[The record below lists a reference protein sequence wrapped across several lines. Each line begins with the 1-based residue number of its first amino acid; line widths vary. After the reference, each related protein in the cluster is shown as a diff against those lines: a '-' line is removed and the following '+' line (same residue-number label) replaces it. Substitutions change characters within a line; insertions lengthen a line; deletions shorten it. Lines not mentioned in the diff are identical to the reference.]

1 VNHLAAYNLND
12 AQQVKQA
19 IQKHNGYL
27 QSIFS
32 PEKSILPLLHGKSR
46 FLDQML
52 NVLWSRFIVE
62 APENFALI
70 AVGGYGRQE
79 MFPYSDIDILIL
91 LDDNTLEPA
100 KEQLSALC
108 TFLWDTGLKLGL
120 SVRSTAECLRA
131 AADDQ
136 TIMTSLME
144 SRHLAGNE
152 LLSANL
158 NTQISAQNAWSSER
172 FYNAKLKEQQL
183 RHQKFHGTAY
193 NLEPNIKESP
203 GGLRDLQIIAW
214 VFKHHYKTATLR
226 ELTQYDFLPQSEY
239 EELFSAQELL
249 WKIRFALHLQ
259 TGRCEDRLL
268 FDHQR
273 ELAASF
279 GFSEQKNNEGVE
291 QFMQHYFKTVMQLER
306 LNETLLQIFD
316 EHCLTHAEK
325 TYKPQAINDK
335 FDSIG
340 GYIAAKSVGIFQTH
354 PRALLEIFILI
365 QKIPSI
371 KGIRATTIHLIRSNL
386 HLIDNHFRQ
395 DPFARQL
402 FIDILCQP
410 RTINRVLRMM
420 NRYGVL
426 AAYLPSFNNIVA
438 RMQYDLFHIYTVDE
452 HTLFVIRNLRRF
464 ALEKH
469 NEELPFCNSIFLLI
483 SKPHILYTA
492 GLFHDIAKGKKG
504 DHSELGQA
512 IAQQFCIDH
521 KISEHDTK
529 LICWLVRNHLVMSTT
544 AQHKDISDP
553 EVIHEFATKVG
564 TTEYLNYLY
573 LLTVADIRATNPE
586 LWTSWKDSLLK
597 ELYSTTANAL
607 RRGLENPI
615 QQLDTIKETQSEA
628 RKELLKKGLSATSI
642 QKAWAHIS
650 SDYFLRYYADEIIWH
665 TIAINFSTERDL
677 PLILLRP
684 QNQRGSAEIFIY
696 AEHKQEDFIFSRCT
710 TALDNLGLT
719 ILDARIIS
727 TQDEQYTLNS
737 FQVLEQSGTPI
748 TDLQRELHICSAI
761 KQQLSDQANTQQKNL
776 HHHSRQATHFPIRT
790 QARFYQDPQNR
801 YDILELI
808 TTDHPGLLAKMAQ
821 FFRANQ
827 INLISAKITTI
838 GSRAEDI
845 FFLNIQAKQLLGNEQ
860 MQSLTKDL
868 IQLLEQ

>member
-1 VNHLAAYNLND
+1 MNNLAPHSLNS
-12 AQQVKQA
+12 AQQIKQA
-19 IQKHNGYL
+19 IQKHNNHL
-27 QSIFS
+27 KNIFS
-32 PEKSILPLLHGKSR
+32 PQKPIQPLLLGKSL
-46 FLDQML
+46 FIDEVLH
-52 NVLWSRFIVE
+52 VLWNRFIVQ
-62 APENFALI
+62 APEYFALI

-79 MFPYSDIDILIL
+79 MFPHSDIDILIL
-91 LDDNTLEPA
+91 LDDNTPEQA

-108 TFLWDTGLKLGL
+108 TVLWDTGLKLGL
-120 SVRSTAECLRA
+120 SVRNTAECLQA

-136 TIMTSLME
+136 TIMTCLIE
-144 SRHLAGNE
+144 SRHLAGNQD
-152 LLSANL
+152 LSTDL
-158 NTQISAQNAWSSER
+158 STQLSEHPPWSSEK
-172 FYNAKLKEQQL
+172 FYNAKLEEQHI

-193 NLEPNIKESP
+193 NLEPNVKESP
-203 GGLRDLQIIAW
+203 GGLRDLQIIGW

-226 ELTQYDFLPQSEY
+226 ELTQYDILPQSEY

-273 ELAASF
+273 EVAASF
-279 GFSEQKNNEGVE
+279 GFTEQKNNEGVE
-291 QFMQHYFKTVMQLER
+291 QFMQLYFKTVMQLER
-306 LNETLLQIFD
+306 LNETLLQFFD
-316 EHCLTHAEK
+316 ERCLTHNEK
-325 TYKPQAINDK
+325 TYKPQAINNK
-335 FDSIG
+335 FDSIA
-340 GYIAAKSVGIFQTH
+340 GYIAAKSVGIFEAH

-371 KGIRATTIHLIRSNL
+371 NGIRATTIRLIRSNL
-386 HLIDNHFRQ
+386 HLIDNNFRQ
-395 DPFARQL
+395 DPLARQL
-402 FIDILCQP
+402 FVDILRQP

-483 SKPHILYTA
+483 PKPHILYTA

-521 KISEHDTK
+521 KIPGHDTK

-544 AQHKDISDP
+544 AQRKDISDP
-553 EVIHEFATKVG
+553 EVIHEFAAKVG
-564 TTEYLNYLY
+564 KIENLNYLY
-573 LLTVADIRATNPE
+573 LLTVADIRATNPA

-597 ELYSTTANAL
+597 ELYSATANAL

-615 QQLDTIKETQSEA
+615 LQLDTIKETQSEA
-628 RKELLKKGLSATSI
+628 HKELLKKGLSAADI
-642 QKAWAHIS
+642 QKAWSHIS
-650 SDYFLRYYADEIIWH
+650 SDYFLRYYTDEAVWH
-665 TIAINFSTERDL
+665 TIAINATAENDL

-696 AEHKQEDFIFSRCT
+696 AQHKQEDFIFSRCT
-710 TALDNLGLT
+710 AALDNLGLT

-737 FQVLEQSGTPI
+737 FQVLEQSGEPI
-748 TDLQRELHICSAI
+748 TDLRRELHICSTV
-761 KQQLSDQANTQQKNL
+761 KQQLSDSTNTQQKNL

-790 QARFYQDPQNR
+790 PQNR

-808 TTDHPGLLAKMAQ
+808 TTDHPGLLAKVAQ
-821 FFRANQ
+821 FFRTNQ
-827 INLISAKITTI
+827 LNIISAKITTI

-845 FFLNIQAKQLLGNEQ
+845 FFLNTQTNQLLSDEQ
-860 MQSLTKDL
+860 MQNLAKDL
-868 IQLLEQ
+868 IQLLKK